1 VEENWRIGDFKMRAR
16 APDCL
21 VRARGYIRG
30 LGEDNTEPVLLY
42 VEQEGGFCPF
52 LLQMP
57 DDILLLLTRFLSIED
72 IFRMEQ
78 VCRSLRDLIVDYGVY
93 KVRLDSI
100 CRRKRINNYMALS
113 ERAREQ
119 RTLEEVSAYYKL
131 RLYHYTHK
139 SRVRVGEDE
148 DEYIQTYKVGRKK
161 AELDR
166 LVQRSLR
173 RFSLSGV

>member
-1 VEENWRIGDFKMRAR
+1 MRAR
-16 APDCL
+16 APECL

-30 LGEDNTEPVLLY
+30 LGEENTEPVLLY
-42 VEQEGGFCPF
+42 VEQDEGGFCPF

-57 DDILLLLTRFLSIED
+57 DDILLFLTRFLSIED
-72 IFRMEQ
+72 LFRMEQ
-78 VCRSLRDLIVDYGVY
+78 VCKSLRDLIIDYGVF
-93 KVRLDSI
+93 KIRLDSI

-113 ERAREQ
+113 ESARQQ
-119 RTLEEVSAYYKL
+119 RTMEEVSAYYKL

-139 SRVRVGEDE
+139 SRARVAEDE